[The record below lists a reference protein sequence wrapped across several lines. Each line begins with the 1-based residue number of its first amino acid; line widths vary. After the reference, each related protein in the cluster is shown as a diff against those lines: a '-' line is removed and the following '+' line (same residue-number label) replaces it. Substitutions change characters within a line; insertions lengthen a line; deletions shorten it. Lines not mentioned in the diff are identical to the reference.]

1 MLIIRK
7 SKLYY
12 TASGIIT
19 TVGDRPMHRLR
30 ADWSKNAGRYIVKA
44 FNLSHLSSDV

>member
-12 TASGIIT
+12 IASGIIT
-19 TVGDRPMHRLR
+19 HVGGRPVHRFR
-30 ADWSKNAGRYIVKA
+30 APDGHVQNVMIPDAV
-44 FNLSHLSSDV
+44 